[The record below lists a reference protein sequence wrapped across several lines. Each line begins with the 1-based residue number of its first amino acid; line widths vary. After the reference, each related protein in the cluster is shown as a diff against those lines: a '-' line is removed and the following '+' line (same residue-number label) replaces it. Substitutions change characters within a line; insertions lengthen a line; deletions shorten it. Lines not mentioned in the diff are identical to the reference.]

1 MVAAPRAA
9 PAAGSPHAG
18 GLRVG
23 KAGGRAYGSRQAITP
38 PTPKIPANNRDGAA
52 VAAANRSLP
61 KARRD
66 PAARR
71 VAGRR
76 GRVSVGKRG
85 MPVTLAQRPDWRPA
99 PPTAPGD
106 APTIG
111 GMTQDNGRNAGQKSG
126 QDNGRNAGRDRF
138 GRATG
143 RDAAGWVAWLDE
155 RGARELPHPD
165 IATLAAAEIRALR
178 GPLEDGAKTSNP
190 DWWAQHVTVHYEQH
204 IGRRAVGQ
212 RCDGDWSASASK
224 TVPGDMT
231 AARDAFAAH
240 IDGVLADRGGLHPD
254 ADGLPV
260 PADADP
266 TISDTD
272 TWRYW
277 RVPLADGSRVTVNVQ
292 TKAPGKDGAIKS
304 TVAVNHDSLADEAT
318 RDRSRTFWRETL
330 GAFAETLG

>member
-1 MVAAPRAA
+1 M
-9 PAAGSPHAG
+9 
-18 GLRVG
+18 
-23 KAGGRAYGSRQAITP
+23 
-38 PTPKIPANNRDGAA
+38 
-52 VAAANRSLP
+52 
-61 KARRD
+61 
-66 PAARR
+66 
-71 VAGRR
+71 
-76 GRVSVGKRG
+76 
-85 MPVTLAQRPDWRPA
+85 
-99 PPTAPGD
+99 
-106 APTIG
+106 
-111 GMTQDNGRNAGQKSG
+111 
-126 QDNGRNAGRDRF
+126 
-138 GRATG
+138 
-143 RDAAGWVAWLDE
+143 
-155 RGARELPHPD
+155 
-165 IATLAAAEIRALR
+165 
-178 GPLEDGAKTSNP
+178 
-190 DWWAQHVTVHYEQH
+190 
-204 IGRRAVGQ
+204 
-212 RCDGDWSASASK
+212 
-224 TVPGDMT
+224 PGDMT